1 MGRPG
6 ARIVM
11 RGRGGGAAP
20 GSQDLLAGYYLAT
33 PLFAALDAVAGWP
46 VRVAGFPDQGWRW
59 GWYLILFL
67 LGVLCRARPRL
78 APLVGMGESSVNLTF
93 LFLSV
98 LLPLWDG
105 AAYLAGDGEAQSG
118 IAGIVNLLLSGG
130 VLVYSFHRSQWEWR
144 QGLESR
150 VRDTGPS

>member
-67 LGVLCRARPRL
+67 L
-78 APLVGMGESSVNLTF
+78 
-93 LFLSV
+93 
-98 LLPLWDG
+98 PLWDG